1 MTNQKSLV
9 KNTAIIALGKLS
21 TQFLTFLLLPL
32 YTHYLSVKEFGNVDL
47 IITYI
52 SLLTPIIT
60 LQVEMATFRFLIDHR
75 QDKKQ
80 ITSVITNATQ
90 IAGGIL
96 TIFTAVYIPISII
109 FNIPYAAWIICA
121 IAATIAANMF
131 LQIARGLGDNVKYA
145 IGGVIAGATTITS
158 NIVLI
163 AGVGWGVE
171 GLLTSIILANVACAI
186 YLFFALKLHTHI
198 TLKAGS
204 TKLKKQ
210 LLGYSGPLVP
220 NGVAWWLI
228 NAADRTIITIILGA
242 ASNGI
247 YAVAYKFPLI
257 FSSLFGFFGL
267 SWTEAASVHINSPD
281 RDKFF
286 SETINNSLRFFG
298 ALGACIIAAI
308 PFVFGFLVNSRFHEA
323 YLYIPILIVGAFFNA
338 VVGLY
343 SAIYIAKKMT
353 KQVASTS
360 IFAAVIS
367 ILITLVFTSSLG
379 IYAAAYAMAISY
391 GIMALYRAVDLRKH
405 VSLSYSK
412 TTLLGVGALYI
423 VSNILYYQ
431 QRPILNI
438 INAILVGCFAL
449 YLNKHMAKFLKQTVL
464 NRRLINRGVSLE
476 D

>member
-1 MTNQKSLV
+1 M
-9 KNTAIIALGKLS
+9 
-21 TQFLTFLLLPL
+21 PL
-32 YTHYLSVKEFGNVDL
+32 YTHYLSAKEFGSVDL
-47 IITYI
+47 IVTYI
-52 SLLTPIIT
+52 ALLAPIIT

-75 QDKKQ
+75 QNKKQ
-80 ITSVITNATQ
+80 ISKVVTNAAQ
-90 IAGGIL
+90 IAGGIFA
-96 TIFTAVYIPISII
+96 IFAAIYIPISII
-109 FNIPYAAWIICA
+109 FNIAYAGWIISA

-145 IGGVIAGATTITS
+145 IGGVIAGATTIIS

-163 AGVGWGVE
+163 AGLGWGIK
-171 GLLTSIILANVACAI
+171 GMLTSIVLANIACAI
-186 YLFFALKLHTHI
+186 YLFLALKLLSFISPT
-198 TLKAGS
+198 KGD

-228 NAADRTIITIILGA
+228 NAADRTIITIILGV

-308 PFVFGFLVNSRFHEA
+308 PFVFGLLVNNRFNEA
-323 YLYIPILIVGAFFNA
+323 YLYIPILIIGAFFNA
-338 VVGLY
+338 IVGLY

-367 ILITLVFTSSLG
+367 IAITLVFTRKFG

-391 GIMALYRAVDLRKH
+391 GAMALYRAVDLKRY

-412 TTLLGVGALYI
+412 TTLLGLAALYAG
-423 VSNILYYQ
+423 SMALYYQ
-431 QRPILNI
+431 QRPVLNI
-438 INAILVGCFAL
+438 INIVLVGVATL
-449 YLNKHMAKFLKQTVL
+449 YLNKNILSFLKKTVL